1 MIQIPA
7 RSISDVPSDGSWIHE
22 SVHPIR
28 LPTRVHDFPF
38 LTVMTSQ
45 CLPKA
50 RRMFDFVSSW
60 VTRLRVCSFATSG
73 SGITPVSRRMSKVIV
88 TWRRAQEGRHLLI
101 DKVAFKVADHSSAA
115 RLYRRPC
122 EDRQR
127 TYLPARVPEH
137 PRHQAL
143 STSSETK
150 TSPDRCSLRRQA
162 PRLALGRNMIVP
174 SPRKGENRPTG
185 RAEMSWCPGSNVAGL
200 DTLKFL
206 HVACGLESRMCQ
218 GRVQSNLT

>member
-1 MIQIPA
+1 MRRPSNSNEQPSKILEGGEVNERTGGEDISLIMIQMPA

-22 SVHPIR
+22 SVHLIR
-28 LPTRVHDFPF
+28 SPTRVHDFPF

-73 SGITPVSRRMSKVIV
+73 SGITPVSRRMSKVFV

-101 DKVAFKVADHSSAA
+101 DKVAFKVVDHSSAA

-127 TYLPARVPEH
+127 TYQRGYLNTFAIKHSP
-137 PRHQAL
+137 
-143 STSSETK
+143 
-150 TSPDRCSLRRQA
+150 PDRKPKLHRTDA
-162 PRLALGRNMIVP
+162 PFVAKP
-174 SPRKGENRPTG
+174 
-185 RAEMSWCPGSNVAGL
+185 PGWLL
-200 DTLKFL
+200 D
-206 HVACGLESRMCQ
+206 AI
-218 GRVQSNLT
+218 